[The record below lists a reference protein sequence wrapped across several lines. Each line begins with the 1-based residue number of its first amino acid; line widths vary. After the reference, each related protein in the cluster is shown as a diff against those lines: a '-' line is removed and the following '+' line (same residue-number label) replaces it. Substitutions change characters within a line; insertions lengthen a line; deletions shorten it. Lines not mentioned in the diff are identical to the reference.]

1 VPAGRVRLGLLLLL
15 AALAGW
21 LGLRAV
27 AAFDADRH
35 RAEAASL
42 LRASDLRSVD
52 LPPVSAG
59 GAAGASGRFQYR
71 QDGWLSVVRLR
82 GLPPVEGNERYLV
95 FLRNWG
101 DWTLAGVAR
110 PDRHG
115 EAEVRFAAEPRPR
128 TVYEVIV
135 TRDVDN
141 AVNFPHGEPLLH
153 WYDPSRAP
161 RDKRPFDF
169 SNPQG

>member
-1 VPAGRVRLGLLLLL
+1 VPAGRARLGLLLLL
-15 AALAGW
+15 AALAVW

-27 AAFDADRH
+27 VGFAVARH
-35 RAEAASL
+35 RAEAARVL
-42 LRASDLRSVD
+42 HAPDLRSVD
-52 LPPVSAG
+52 LAPVSAAR
-59 GAAGASGRFQYR
+59 AAGVGGSFQYR

-82 GLPPVEGNERYLV
+82 GLAPVGGDERYLV

-101 DWTLAGVAR
+101 DWTLAGAAR
-110 PDRHG
+110 PGPGGD
-115 EAEVRFAAEPRPR
+115 AEVRFAAEPRPR

-141 AVNFPHGEPLLH
+141 AVNFPHGVPLLH

>member
-1 VPAGRVRLGLLLLL
+1 MPAGRARLGLLLLL
-15 AALAGW
+15 ALLTVW

-27 AAFDADRH
+27 PAFDADRH
-35 RAEAASL
+35 RAAAASL
-42 LRASDLRSVD
+42 PRAADLRSVELAA
-52 LPPVSAG
+52 LP
-59 GAAGASGRFQYR
+59 GAAAQVGGRFQYR

-82 GLPPVEGNERYLV
+82 GLAPVVGHERYLV

-101 DWTLAGVAR
+101 DWTLAGAAR
-110 PDRHG
+110 PNARG

-141 AVNFPHGEPLLH
+141 AVNFPHGQPLLH

-169 SNPQG
+169 ANPQG

>member
-1 VPAGRVRLGLLLLL
+1 MPAGRARLGLLLLL
-15 AALAGW
+15 ALLTVW

-27 AAFDADRH
+27 PSFDADRH
-35 RAEAASL
+35 RAAAASL
-42 LRASDLRSVD
+42 LRAADLRSVELAA
-52 LPPVSAG
+52 LPA
-59 GAAGASGRFQYR
+59 GAAAGVGGRFQYR
-71 QDGWLSVVRLR
+71 QDGWLSVVSLR
-82 GLPPVEGNERYLV
+82 GLPPVGGDERYLV

-101 DWTLAGVAR
+101 DWTLAGAAR
-110 PDRHG
+110 PDSRG
-115 EAEVRFAAEPRPR
+115 EAEVRFGAEPRPR

-141 AVNFPHGEPLLH
+141 AVSFPHGEPLLH

-169 SNPQG
+169 ANPQG

>member
-1 VPAGRVRLGLLLLL
+1 VTV
-15 AALAGW
+15 W
-21 LGLRAV
+21 LGLRAIQ
-27 AAFDADRH
+27 AFDTDRH
-35 RAEAASL
+35 RAEAASV
-42 LRASDLRSVD
+42 LRAPDLRSVG
-52 LPPVSAG
+52 LPPLPAAS
-59 GAAGASGRFQYR
+59 AAGMTASFSHR

-82 GLPPVEGNERYLV
+82 GLPPVEGDERYLV

-101 DWTLAGVAR
+101 EWTLAGAAR
-110 PDRHG
+110 PDARG
-115 EAEVRFAAEPRPR
+115 DAEVRFGAEPRPR

-141 AVNFPHGEPLLH
+141 AVNVPHGEPLFH
-153 WYDPSRAP
+153 WYDPARAP

>member
-1 VPAGRVRLGLLLLL
+1 MPAGRARLGLLLLL
-15 AALAGW
+15 ALLTVW

-27 AAFDADRH
+27 PAFDAGRH
-35 RAEAASL
+35 RAEAAGL
-42 LRASDLRSVD
+42 LRAADLRSVD
-52 LPPVSAG
+52 LPPISAA
-59 GAAGASGRFQYR
+59 GAAGVGGRFQYR
-71 QDGWLSVVRLR
+71 QDGWLSVVSLR
-82 GLPPVEGNERYLV
+82 GLPPVGGDERYLV

-101 DWTLAGVAR
+101 DWTLAGAAR
-110 PDRHG
+110 PDPRG
-115 EAEVRFAAEPRPR
+115 EAEVRFAAEPRPG

-141 AVNFPHGEPLLH
+141 AVNFPHGQPLLH

-169 SNPQG
+169 ANPQG

>member
-1 VPAGRVRLGLLLLL
+1 VPAGRARLGLLLLL
-15 AALAGW
+15 AALAVW
-21 LGLRAV
+21 LGLRATR
-27 AAFDADRH
+27 AFDADRH

-42 LRASDLRSVD
+42 LHAPDLRSFD
-52 LPPVSAG
+52 LPALPAG
-59 GAAGASGRFQYR
+59 RAAGMRASFQHR

-82 GLPPVEGNERYLV
+82 GLPPVGGDRRYLV
-95 FLRNWG
+95 FLRNYG

-110 PDRHG
+110 PDARG
-115 EAEVRFAAEPRPR
+115 DAEVRFGAEPRPR

-141 AVNFPHGEPLLH
+141 AVNVPHGEPLFH
-153 WYDPSRAP
+153 WYDPARAP

-169 SNPQG
+169 ANPQG

>member
-1 VPAGRVRLGLLLLL
+1 VPAGRARLGLLLLV
-15 AALAGW
+15 AALAVW

-27 AAFDADRH
+27 AAFDTDRH
-35 RAEAASL
+35 RAAAASL
-42 LRASDLRSVD
+42 QRAPDLRSVD
-52 LPPVSAG
+52 LPPVSSG
-59 GAAGASGRFQYR
+59 GAAGVSGRFAYR

-82 GLPPVEGNERYLV
+82 GLPPVGGDERYLV

-101 DWTLAGVAR
+101 DWTLAGAAR
-110 PDRHG
+110 PDARG
-115 EAEVRFAAEPRPR
+115 DAEVRFAAEPRPR

-141 AVNFPHGEPLLH
+141 AVNFPHGAPLLH

>member
-1 VPAGRVRLGLLLLL
+1 MPAGRARLGLLLLL
-15 AALAGW
+15 ALLTVW

-27 AAFDADRH
+27 PAFDADRH
-35 RAEAASL
+35 RAAAASL
-42 LRASDLRSVD
+42 LRAADLRSVELAA
-52 LPPVSAG
+52 LP
-59 GAAGASGRFQYR
+59 GAAQVGGRFQYR

-82 GLPPVEGNERYLV
+82 GLAPVVGHERYLV

-101 DWTLAGVAR
+101 DWTLAGAAR
-110 PDRHG
+110 PNARG

-141 AVNFPHGEPLLH
+141 AVNFPHGQPLLH

-169 SNPQG
+169 ANPQG